1 MSNQMLSKWR
11 IKRKMKR
18 ISRDIEK
25 LTAEIIKVKSEIS
38 QNFPKT
44 NTPSWDNY
52 IYARDTHID
61 KVISGIIR
69 KEIK

>member
-18 ISRDIEK
+18 ISKDIEN
-25 LTAEIIKVKSEIS
+25 LTNEILKVKAEISRH
-38 QNFPKT
+38 FPAT

-52 IYARDTHID
+52 IYERDKAMD
-61 KVISGIIR
+61 KVISEIIR
-69 KEIK
+69 KEF